1 LHAAANRH
9 GVDGPPRR
17 FCLTVTTHGSKAS
30 TLTPSDLQS
39 QHPQDHVSSVSNN
52 GAPLEWIASSETCV
66 RTYARYDDD
75 DVVMIKKCCKEFFL
89 IDF

>member
-1 LHAAANRH
+1 
-9 GVDGPPRR
+9 
-17 FCLTVTTHGSKAS
+17 VTTHGSKAS

-52 GAPLEWIASSETCV
+52 GTPLEWIASSETCV

-75 DVVMIKKCCKEFFL
+75 DVMIKKCCKEFFL